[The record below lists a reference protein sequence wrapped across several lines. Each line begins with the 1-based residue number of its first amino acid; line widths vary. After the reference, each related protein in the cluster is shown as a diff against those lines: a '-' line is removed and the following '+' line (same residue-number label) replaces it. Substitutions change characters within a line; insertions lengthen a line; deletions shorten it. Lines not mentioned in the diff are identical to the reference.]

1 MWIVRLAAVATI
13 SLGGLLLV
21 PSEASNASGD
31 LTSQSTI
38 EAYGSEGYLTKT
50 DYSNG
55 DSESVFAQSQ
65 MISQSAETT
74 ETVGG
79 SERKSVTT
87 SLSPPL
93 FDYDR
98 YTPQKPTKEPS
109 SQVDAY
115 EAGLAIGLS
124 DSEAMSLE
132 SVSWA
137 GSTPATAA
145 KGSQPTAGGGGSA
158 SATAT
163 SGAVRWGNP
172 VCFSRYS
179 DGKRIHAY
187 GCDQQFRVYANGG
200 DWYMTDK
207 FQATIVAHD
216 TGYFPDA
223 ATGLRFGDYY
233 SRNNTLYKWSP
244 SSTSELGSCKE
255 QSVSV
260 TVKTVT
266 VSESS
271 TVCPETFG
279 PYDIDTRIFTS
290 RWDGQGSGP
299 SNGAREVHGVS
310 GWHSPSNANPTRSI
324 RYTYW
329 WA

>member
-1 MWIVRLAAVATI
+1 MRKLWIARFAAVATI
-13 SLGGLLLV
+13 SVGGLLLV
-21 PSEASNASGD
+21 PAEASNAGGD

-38 EAYGSEGYLTKT
+38 EAYGSEGYVTKT

-55 DSESVFAQSQ
+55 DSESVFAGTSQ
-65 MISQSAETT
+65 T
-74 ETVGG
+74 
-79 SERKSVTT
+79 
-87 SLSPPL
+87 
-93 FDYDR
+93 
-98 YTPQKPTKEPS
+98 
-109 SQVDAY
+109 
-115 EAGLAIGLS
+115 
-124 DSEAMSLE
+124 
-132 SVSWA
+132 
-137 GSTPATAA
+137 
-145 KGSQPTAGGGGSA
+145 QPRDC
-158 SATAT
+158 
-163 SGAVRWGNP
+163 V
-172 VCFSRYS
+172 
-179 DGKRIHAY
+179 
-187 GCDQQFRVYANGG
+187 
-200 DWYMTDK
+200 
-207 FQATIVAHD
+207 
-216 TGYFPDA
+216 
-223 ATGLRFGDYY
+223 GDYY

-279 PYDIDTRIFTS
+279 PYDVDTRLFTS
-290 RWDGQGSGP
+290 KWDGQGSGP